1 MLFNKTK
8 QVRIHWPVYVQF
20 HFRTSVSALKKKTS
34 IRRILSLYSH
44 EYEYNFR
51 VK

>member
-20 HFRTSVSALKKKTS
+20 HFRTSVSALKKKPLS
-34 IRRILSLYSH
+34 VVFFHYIRINMCIIF
-44 EYEYNFR
+44 E
-51 VK
+51 